1 MITITVANQKGGVG
15 KTTTAVTLAHGLAR
29 KDYNVLIIDLDPQ
42 GQCAPLLRMSQ
53 GQYVYRYLTEDW
65 PLRQVALATGRDYL
79 WLMPGNEDTHAAEI
93 MGTIKGQGKDRLATL
108 LGKQPMVNGTRLH
121 YIVLDTAP
129 TVGEL
134 QIAALFAADILVMPV
149 ATDHLALAGVKKI
162 MGTMHNVVRRD
173 DSPTILVLPTFYDE
187 VTKESQQNHDLI
199 LETFPDRVLPPIHR
213 ATILRE
219 CAALGKT
226 IFERDPGSRAAR
238 EYQVLV
244 KGVLHG

>member
-93 MGTIKGQGKDRLATL
+93 MGTIKGQGKDRLARL
-108 LGKQPMVNGTRLH
+108 LGKQPAVNGTRIH
-121 YIVLDTAP
+121 YVILDTAP

-134 QIAALFAADILVMPV
+134 QVAALFAADILVMPV
-149 ATDHLALAGVKKI
+149 ATDHLALAGVLNI
-162 MGTMHNVVRRD
+162 MRTMTNVVRRSD
-173 DSPTILVLPTFYDE
+173 NPMLLVLPTFYDE
-187 VTKESQQNHDLI
+187 ITKESKHNLSLI
-199 LETFPDRVLPPIHR
+199 SDAFPNQLLPPIHR
-213 ATILRE
+213 ATVMRE
-219 CAALGKT
+219 CAALGQT
-226 IFERDPGSRAAR
+226 IFERDPNSRAAK
-238 EYQVLV
+238 EYQALIE
-244 KGVLHG
+244 GVLHG